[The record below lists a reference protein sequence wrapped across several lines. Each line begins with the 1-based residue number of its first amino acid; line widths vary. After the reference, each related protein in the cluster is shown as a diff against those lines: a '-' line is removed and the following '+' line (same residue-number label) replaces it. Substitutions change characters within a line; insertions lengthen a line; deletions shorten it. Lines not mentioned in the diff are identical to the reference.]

1 MKQIHFKID
10 KVVGRSKYWLN
21 FNSDAQLELKDL
33 LNNDSSLTRS
43 IEFLNMILQFQ
54 KSWTKKSAWEK
65 IIQRGYTAKRGY
77 SKNLEFNNEYEKPKE
92 RKARPKFL
100 LVWWLLARE
109 ISEWNC
115 KERYINS
122 KIKAR
127 NLTRIVYS
135 RPNKEEYKDKVA
147 FLLLIQNINHFSL
160 DRNFGKTHAEW
171 FLEFYFPEWKLF
183 EFYLVKHLVWKSRND
198 FALDYNT

>member
-92 RKARPKFL
+92 RKPRPKFL
-100 LVWWLLARE
+100 LVWWLLARQ

-160 DRNFGKTHAEW
+160 DRKF
-171 FLEFYFPEWKLF
+171 
-183 EFYLVKHLVWKSRND
+183 R
-198 FALDYNT
+198 